1 MISRDNSNVFSEE
14 SFEKLASKIN
24 KINNR
29 KLYKVCSTQEDV
41 IESVKAIKLSGYNY
55 EINNCGNKC
64 NVYSIFADDAIDLSE
79 ANKSGQFEKL
89 AWGRYTFQKA
99 SAICDFQKYNFDD
112 GTIWKVIT
120 GSDGKQYLAKE
131 VEDDDEEKVIR
142 TKTASLNKRAS
153 INVDNNN
160 ASNICDMLFDTKDNF
175 FKEIM
180 NSDSSQVV
188 IAFLKNYLDKYIDD
202 SLKNNGILD
211 TQRIENAKKVIYDKM
226 NSNSIM
232 NRDSLDKLIM
242 DLK

>member
-64 NVYSIFADDAIDLSE
+64 NVYSIFPDDAIDLNE

>member
-64 NVYSIFADDAIDLSE
+64 NVYSIFPDDAIDLNE

-232 NRDSLDKLIM
+232 NRDSLDKLII

>member
-1 MISRDNSNVFSEE
+1 
-14 SFEKLASKIN
+14 
-24 KINNR
+24 
-29 KLYKVCSTQEDV
+29 
-41 IESVKAIKLSGYNY
+41 
-55 EINNCGNKC
+55 
-64 NVYSIFADDAIDLSE
+64 
-79 ANKSGQFEKL
+79 
-89 AWGRYTFQKA
+89 
-99 SAICDFQKYNFDD
+99 
-112 GTIWKVIT
+112 
-120 GSDGKQYLAKE
+120 
-131 VEDDDEEKVIR
+131 
-142 TKTASLNKRAS
+142 
-153 INVDNNN
+153 
-160 ASNICDMLFDTKDNF
+160 MLFDTKDNF

>member
-64 NVYSIFADDAIDLSE
+64 NVYSVFPDDAIDLNE

-211 TQRIENAKKVIYDKM
+211 TQRIENAKNVIYDKM

>member
-1 MISRDNSNVFSEE
+1 MVSRDNSNVFSEE

-64 NVYSIFADDAIDLSE
+64 NVYSIFPDDAIDLNE

>member
-64 NVYSIFADDAIDLSE
+64 NVYSIFPDDAIDLNE

-120 GSDGKQYLAKE
+120 GYDGKKYLAKE

-211 TQRIENAKKVIYDKM
+211 TQRIENEKKVIYDKM

>member
-64 NVYSIFADDAIDLSE
+64 NVYSIFPDDAIDLNE

-180 NSDSSQVV
+180 NSDSSQVE

>member
-64 NVYSIFADDAIDLSE
+64 NVYSVFPDDAIDLNE

>member
-64 NVYSIFADDAIDLSE
+64 NVYSIFPDDAIDLNE

-211 TQRIENAKKVIYDKM
+211 TQRIENAKNVIYDKM

>member
-64 NVYSIFADDAIDLSE
+64 SVYSIFPDDAIDLSE

-112 GTIWKVIT
+112 GSIWKVIT

>member
-29 KLYKVCSTQEDV
+29 KLYKICSTQEYV

-64 NVYSIFADDAIDLSE
+64 NVYSIFPDDAIDLNE

-211 TQRIENAKKVIYDKM
+211 TERIENAKKVIYDKM

>member
-1 MISRDNSNVFSEE
+1 MVSRDNSNVFSEE

-64 NVYSIFADDAIDLSE
+64 NVYSIFPDDAIDLNE

-211 TQRIENAKKVIYDKM
+211 TQRIENAKKVIYDQM
-226 NSNSIM
+226 NSNYIM

>member
-29 KLYKVCSTQEDV
+29 KLYKICSTQEDV

-64 NVYSIFADDAIDLSE
+64 NVYSIFPDDAIDLNE

>member
-29 KLYKVCSTQEDV
+29 KLYKICSTQEDV

-64 NVYSIFADDAIDLSE
+64 NVYSVFPDDAIDLNE

>member
-64 NVYSIFADDAIDLSE
+64 SVYSIFPDDAIDLSE

-142 TKTASLNKRAS
+142 NKTASLNKRAS

>member
-64 NVYSIFADDAIDLSE
+64 NVYSIFPDDAIDLSE

-112 GTIWKVIT
+112 GSIWKVIT

-211 TQRIENAKKVIYDKM
+211 TKKKKNAKKVIYDKM

>member
-29 KLYKVCSTQEDV
+29 KLYKTCSTQEDV

-64 NVYSIFADDAIDLSE
+64 NVYSIFPDDAIDLSE

-202 SLKNNGILD
+202 SLKNNGISD
-211 TQRIENAKKVIYDKM
+211 TQRIENAKNVIYDKM

>member
-64 NVYSIFADDAIDLSE
+64 NVYSIFPDDAIDLNE

-202 SLKNNGILD
+202 SLRNNGILD
-211 TQRIENAKKVIYDKM
+211 TQRIENAKNVIYDKM

>member
-64 NVYSIFADDAIDLSE
+64 NVYSIFPDDAIDLNE

-211 TQRIENAKKVIYDKM
+211 MQRIENAKNVIYDKM